1 MAFTVIFAYFKP
13 MKRANLGYSFTD
25 LLDYGYLLEHNT
37 ILLKNGFLMK
47 IYKLEPKCHRFLH
60 DSDQSHQHDIIAR
73 AINDLD
79 CQFMLNVDII
89 IKKAKPCDKETS
101 YFGPKIFSLLFSK
114 RNELHQGCFTNEYY
128 LSITKIDER
137 YSLVDKHHKYETV
150 FSDFQKQTSNFVS
163 KLSSVLNLQE

>member
-1 MAFTVIFAYFKP
+1 MIQLLQYLLYAASLSCLFMAFTVIFAYFKP

-47 IYKLEPKCHRFLH
+47 IYKLEPKCHRFLP

-79 CQFMLNVDII
+79 GQFMLNVDII
-89 IKKAKPCDKETS
+89 RKKAKPCDKETS
-101 YFGPKIFSLLFSK
+101 YFGPKIFSLLFSA
-114 RNELHQGCFTNEYY
+114 LHPTLNN
-128 LSITKIDER
+128 KI
-137 YSLVDKHHKYETV
+137 
-150 FSDFQKQTSNFVS
+150 
-163 KLSSVLNLQE
+163 